1 MKSILN
7 FTLAFAVCCAF
18 ATPTFA
24 AKGPKGAGKHDSNKE
39 HVKIEISG
47 VDSSQTD
54 AINKALADH
63 SLAGKVHEGK
73 GKKSA
78 PMSVMAEVDKGSDL
92 NEWTKALSSTVES
105 GKTPPMLQVVLYAP
119 LSSESSK
126 TVMGELEKVKGVD
139 IKHSSTDVKSGEIHV
154 ALNGTDHVTLDDIN
168 SAMQAANVTSHYNHE
183 RKAKAT
189 T

>member
-7 FTLAFAVCCAF
+7 FTLAFAVCCAL
-18 ATPTFA
+18 ATPAFA
-24 AKGPKGAGKHDSNKE
+24 AKGAKGAGKHADSNKE
-39 HVKIEISG
+39 HVKIEVSG
-47 VDSSQTD
+47 VDSSQSA

-63 SLAGKVHEGK
+63 SLSAKVHEGK
-73 GKKSA
+73 GKKSG
-78 PMSVMAEVDKGSDL
+78 PMSIMAEVDRGSDL
-92 NEWTKALSSTVES
+92 NEWTKALSGTVES

-119 LSSESSK
+119 LTSESSK
-126 TVMGELEKVKGVD
+126 TVLAELEKVKGVD

-168 SAMQAANVTSHYNHE
+168 SAMQAANVAGHFSKGP
-183 RKAKAT
+183 KAKT